1 MKNKYDIFKP
11 EGERN
16 RWRDALSHIRPYEY
30 FLSLMLKKEDTPM
43 HNFEDPFHY
52 SPVAFAGDEVASISC
67 IAAGSN

>member
-1 MKNKYDIFKP
+1 
-11 EGERN
+11 
-16 RWRDALSHIRPYEY
+16 
-30 FLSLMLKKEDTPM
+30 M